1 MPRINMNKVT
11 YFPFNV
17 NFNLILP
24 QSDAE
29 YKYYFD
35 LYSSALRSG
44 GTIASEV
51 NLRRGYC

>member
-1 MPRINMNKVT
+1 MPRINMNIVT

-24 QSDAE
+24 QSYAE